1 LGFVSA
7 AQGDK
12 MELISLFKESS
23 AFFLTVVGLFSL
35 LVGSFLN
42 AAIYRIPIML
52 QRGWRE
58 ECEELF
64 GGDVDNIDHPS
75 GKEFNLF
82 IPRSQCPTCGHMIT
96 ALENIPVIS
105 YLFLGGKCSS
115 CKTRIS
121 IQYPIIEIFTALL
134 SVFVAWK
141 IGVGWETLAALVFT
155 WTLIT
160 MSLIDA
166 KTMLL
171 PDNLTLPLMW
181 LGIAVNY
188 QEFFVTLESSVLGA
202 IIGYMSLW
210 SLFHVFK
217 LITGKDGMGYG
228 DFKLLSALGAW
239 VGFSYLPQII
249 LISSVVG
256 SIAGIS
262 MLIFGKTKQQQPIP
276 FGPYLAVAG
285 WIALLWGEQI
295 NTSYLAF
302 LH

>member
-1 LGFVSA
+1 
-7 AQGDK
+7 
-12 MELISLFKESS
+12 MELVSLFKENS
-23 AFFLTVVGLFSL
+23 AFFLMVVGLFSL

-52 QRGWRE
+52 QREWRE

-64 GGDVDNIDHPS
+64 GGEADEVEHAT

-115 CKTRIS
+115 CKTKIS
-121 IQYPIIEIFTALL
+121 IQYPVIEIFTAAL
-134 SVFVAWK
+134 SVFIAWKFGVAWQ
-141 IGVGWETLAALVFT
+141 TLAALVFT
-155 WTLIT
+155 WALIT

-188 QEFFVTLESSVLGA
+188 QGLFVDLQSSVLGA
-202 IIGYMSLW
+202 MIGYLSLW
-210 SLFHVFK
+210 TLFQVFK
-217 LITGKDGMGYG
+217 LITGKEGMGYG
-228 DFKLLSALGAW
+228 DFKILAAIGAWGGWQILPFTIFAASLLGA
-239 VGFSYLPQII
+239 VFG
-249 LISSVVG
+249 
-256 SIAGIS
+256 IAW
-262 MLIFGKTKQQQPIP
+262 MLIQRQKESQPIP
-276 FGPYLAVAG
+276 FGPWLALAG
-285 WIALLWGEQI
+285 FVGFIWRDEVIAGM
-295 NTSYLAF
+295 TSYFHLA
-302 LH
+302 

>member
-1 LGFVSA
+1 
-7 AQGDK
+7 
-12 MELISLFKESS
+12 MELVTLFRENTV
-23 AFFLTVVGLFSL
+23 FFLTVVGLFSL

-52 QRGWRE
+52 QREWRE
-58 ECEELF
+58 ECEELL
-64 GGDVDNIDHPS
+64 GGEEVNDIEHPS

-115 CKTRIS
+115 CKTKIS
-121 IQYPIIEIFTALL
+121 IQYPIIEFFTALL
-134 SVFVAWK
+134 SVFIAWK
-141 IGVGWETLAALVFT
+141 IGVAWQTLAALVFT

-160 MSLIDA
+160 LSLIDA

-188 QEFFVTLESSVLGA
+188 QELFVDLQSSVLGA
-202 IIGYMSLW
+202 MIGYLSLW

-228 DFKLLSALGAW
+228 DFKILAAIGAW
-239 VGFSYLPQII
+239 GGWQILPFTIFVASLRCSFSAKKKVSQSL
-249 LISSVVG
+249 
-256 SIAGIS
+256 
-262 MLIFGKTKQQQPIP
+262 
-276 FGPYLAVAG
+276 LAHG
-285 WIALLWGEQI
+285 
-295 NTSYLAF
+295 
-302 LH
+302 